1 MPENMQHVFDVEEE
15 QIFRTTLMA
24 RKSGFYRIC
33 VRYAHSNWDAW
44 LKMDILGENGETITY
59 VPPLPNKYTESTMLV
74 YLFKGENRVS
84 MAPRYDQ
91 PVAISQI
98 VIVDEN
104 PQLTPHAVPSAD
116 YFCLAAPQPRRL
128 TVVSYTGAPVKIT
141 EGDREVAFALEDKAL
156 YDHATPVETKEPPT
170 YYHLR
175 LQPEA
180 MAELGEGK
188 HELTI
193 HLPEG
198 QWVSYG
204 LTVEKEQMRYAFK
217 IVNLDVNHGNCVLLR
232 LPNGKNLLIDTG
244 VESCAENVI
253 FPYLDAQGIGV
264 DYFIVSHYDG
274 DHMGGLERVLAKY
287 PLAKADEEEMKKYFH
302 SSNGDKRL
310 AYLSGFRYLDNKT
323 LCRYDRLDKIWDLG
337 GVEITVLNSK
347 YEANGEESMPGVRN
361 ENETSVS
368 LLVSY
373 NGFRYYHGADNHS
386 PNQRRTLKDYAE
398 AGKLADLEC
407 HYMQANHHFHGC
419 MYPPLIHALN
429 PVAIVVPAHQ
439 AIYSRSAYMVDFEQG
454 VVETDY
460 PNKRLKDTFV
470 SYMSGTVMASVNSGD
485 DWRYE
490 TF

>member
-1 MPENMQHVFDVEEE
+1 MLENMQHVFDVTEE
-15 QIFRTTLMA
+15 QIFRTSLTA
-24 RKSGFYRIC
+24 RKSGFHRIC

-44 LKMDILGENGETITY
+44 LKMDIVGEKGETITY
-59 VPPLPNKYTESTMLV
+59 IPPLPNKYTQTTMLV
-74 YLFKGENRVS
+74 YLFAGENKIS
-84 MAPRYDQ
+84 MAPRFDQ
-91 PVAISQI
+91 PVTISQI
-98 VIVDEN
+98 EIVGEN
-104 PQLTPHAVPSAD
+104 PSLIPRAVPSAD
-116 YFCLAAPQPRRL
+116 YFCLATPRARRL

-141 EGDREVAFALEDKAL
+141 EGDHEIAFELDDKAL
-156 YDHATPVETKEPPT
+156 YEHADPVETKEPPT

-180 MAELGEGK
+180 MAALGEGK

-193 HLPEG
+193 HLPDG
-198 QWVSYG
+198 KRVSYG
-204 LTVEKEQMRYAFK
+204 LTVEKEQKQYEFK

-232 LPNGKNLLIDTG
+232 LPNDKNLLIDTG
-244 VESCAENVI
+244 VKNCAKDVI
-253 FPYLDAQGIGV
+253 FPYLDDQGIGV

-274 DHMGGLERVLAKY
+274 DHMGGLDEVLQKY
-287 PLAKADEEEMKKYFH
+287 PLFKADEEEMKRYLDP
-302 SSNGDKRL
+302 SCRSERYQYL
-310 AYLSGFRYLDNKT
+310 AGTQYLDNKT

-347 YEANGEESMPGVRN
+347 YEENGEESMPGVRN

-373 NGFRYYHGADNHS
+373 KGFKYYHGADNHS
-386 PNQRRTLKDYAE
+386 PNQRRTLKDYTE
-398 AGKLADLEC
+398 AGKLANLEC
-407 HYMQANHHFHGC
+407 QYMQANHHFHGC

-454 VVETDY
+454 VVETEY

-470 SYMSGTVMASVNSGD
+470 SYMSGTVIASANSGD

-490 TF
+490 TL

>member
-1 MPENMQHVFDVEEE
+1 MPENMQHVFDVAEE
-15 QIFRTTLMA
+15 QIFRTTLTA

-33 VRYAHSNWDAW
+33 VYYAHTNWDAW
-44 LKMDILGENGETITY
+44 MKMDILGEKGDRVTY
-59 VPPLPNKYTESTMLV
+59 IPPLPNKYTESTMLV
-74 YLFKGENRVS
+74 YLFEGENKISV
-84 MAPRYDQ
+84 APRYDQ
-91 PVAISQI
+91 PVTISRI

-104 PQLTPHAVPSAD
+104 PPLRSYTVPSGD
-116 YFCLAAPQPRRL
+116 YFYLTAPCTRRL
-128 TVVSYTGAPVKIT
+128 TVVSYTGAPMKIT
-141 EGDREVAFALEDKAL
+141 EGDREIAFELEDKAL
-156 YDHATPVETKEPPT
+156 YEHADPVETKEPH
-170 YYHLR
+170 YFYHLR
-175 LQPEA
+175 LHPEA
-180 MAELGEGK
+180 MADLGEGE
-188 HELTI
+188 HELMI
-193 HLPEG
+193 HLPEN
-198 QWVSYG
+198 QRVSYT
-204 LTVEKEQMRYAFK
+204 LTVEKEQKQYDFK

-244 VESCAENVI
+244 VKKCARNVI

-274 DHMGGLERVLAKY
+274 DHMGGLDEVLQKY
-287 PLAKADEEEMKKYFH
+287 PLAKADEEEMKAYFA
-302 SSNGDKRL
+302 SSNVDKRL
-310 AYLSGFRYLDNKT
+310 EYLSGFAYLDNKT
-323 LCRYDRLDKIWDLG
+323 LCRYDRLDQIWDLG

-347 YEANGEESMPGVRN
+347 YEANGDESMPGVRN

-373 NGFRYYHGADNHS
+373 KGFKYYHGADNHS
-386 PNQRRTLKDYAE
+386 PNQRRTLEDYTA

-407 HYMQANHHFHGC
+407 QYMQANHHFHGC

-439 AIYSRSAYMVDFEQG
+439 AIYSRSAFMVDFEQG